1 MDHALLGVSAA
12 ASWGEVKRAYRKRA
26 LQHHPDKGGDAEKFK
41 TLQNAY
47 ERLERRH
54 RDGELEREA
63 RERREAAARERRE
76 EAERRERAR
85 RDEEREKL
93 DKERRERRK
102 RQHQETADGLRPQD
116 QNRATIRRLME
127 ELKLDFTSAGMVA
140 VREGLIVPR
149 RGRRG

>member
-1 MDHALLGVSAA
+1 MDHALLGVSALA
-12 ASWGEVKRAYRKRA
+12 PWDEVKRAYRKRA
-26 LQHHPDKGGDAEKFK
+26 LQHHPDKGGDAEQFK
-41 TLQNAY
+41 ALQSAY

-54 RDGELEREA
+54 RDGEQEREA
-63 RERREAAARERRE
+63 RERREAAARVRRE
-76 EAERRERAR
+76 AAERRERAQR
-85 RDEEREKL
+85 EEREKL

-102 RQHQETADGLRPQD
+102 REHQDTADGLRPQD

-127 ELKLDFTSAGMVA
+127 KLKLDFTSAGMVA